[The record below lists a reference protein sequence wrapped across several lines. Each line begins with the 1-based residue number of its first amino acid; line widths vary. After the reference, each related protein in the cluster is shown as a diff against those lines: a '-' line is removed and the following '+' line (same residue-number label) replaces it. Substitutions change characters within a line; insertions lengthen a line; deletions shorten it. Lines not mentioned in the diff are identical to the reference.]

1 MRSPLLVALAL
12 GALVVPASAADPD
25 AGKQA
30 FRKCMACHMVG
41 EDAKNRVG
49 PVLNG
54 VVGRQL
60 GSLEGYN
67 YSKGMSDAGAA
78 GAVWDNK
85 TLDQFLADPR
95 AFVPGTKMAFAGVK
109 DETDRANIVAYLSSL
124 PGD

>member
-1 MRSPLLVALAL
+1 
-12 GALVVPASAADPD
+12 
-25 AGKQA
+25 
-30 FRKCMACHMVG
+30 MACHMVG